1 MLTALHHPEN
11 EPMNDQDRNTAEAIF
26 GELIYS
32 YSRAQALANG
42 VLVDITER
50 AKRSGIRYPIA
61 CTAGVWSLTECLP
74 ENDTDTLAG
83 VVADVRLAE
92 VLTAMREAIRAARG
106 TDRVAFRALGAALW
120 AQCGPGDTGA
130 PVITIMLIG
139 ED

>member
-11 EPMNDQDRNTAEAIF
+11 EAMNDQDRDAAEAIF

-32 YSRAQALANG
+32 YSRADAIRDG
-42 VLVDITER
+42 VLVDVSER
-50 AKRSGIRYPIA
+50 AKRAGIKHPTA
-61 CTAGVWSLTECLP
+61 CTAGVWALIECLP

-92 VLTAMREAIRAARG
+92 VLAALLAAIREARG
-106 TDRVAFRALGAALW
+106 TDRVAFEALGAALW
-120 AQCGPGDTGA
+120 AQCGPGDTA
-130 PVITIMLIG
+130 VPVITIMREG